1 MRLSFKH
8 LLCLSACLAL
18 LLPAVLAQRR
28 KTPLKAPA
36 VKRDLYPTDADAT
49 ADIQKAL
56 KQAAQEHKNVL
67 LEFGANWCYDC
78 HVLDNAFHDP
88 QIQPLLDRNFVVVH
102 VDVEEFNKNTGLARQ
117 YQVPLEKG
125 IPALAVLDRKDKL
138 LFSQKQGEFESARS
152 LSVEDV
158 LDFLNRWKP
167 HS

>member
-1 MRLSFKH
+1 MRLRFKH
-8 LLCLSACLAL
+8 LFYLSACLAL
-18 LLPAVLAQRR
+18 LLPAAFALRQ

-36 VKRDLYPTDADAT
+36 MKRDLYPADADAT

-56 KQAAQEHKNVL
+56 KQAAKEHKNVL
-67 LEFGANWCYDC
+67 LDFGANWCYDC
-78 HVLDNAFHDP
+78 HVLDNAFQDP

-102 VDVEEFNKNTGLARQ
+102 VDVGKFNKNTDLARQ

-125 IPALAVLDRKDKL
+125 IPGLAVLDRKGKL

-152 LSVEDV
+152 LNVEEV

-167 HS
+167 H